1 MPVQNEL
8 SKAQA
13 EFEKAVNH
21 LKDEYSRLQ
30 VGRANPALVEN
41 IQVEVYGANQ
51 PIKAMA
57 SISIPDSRTIQI
69 QPWDKSLLSAVEKG
83 IVGSGL
89 NFNPINDG
97 ICVRISIPPLTEE
110 RRKDLVKVVYKLEEE
125 AKIGVR
131 TARHDALNALRA
143 SHTTSEITEDELA
156 GAEKQ
161 LQTTVDGYNTKL
173 AGMAQAKEK
182 EVMTV

>member
-1 MPVQNEL
+1 
-8 SKAQA
+8 
-13 EFEKAVNH
+13 
-21 LKDEYSRLQ
+21 
-30 VGRANPALVEN
+30 
-41 IQVEVYGANQ
+41 
-51 PIKAMA
+51 MA

-69 QPWDKSLLSAVEKG
+69 QPWDKSLLAAVEKG

-110 RRKDLVKVVYKLEEE
+110 RRKDLVKIVYKLEEE

-143 SHTTSEITEDELA
+143 LHTTSEITEDELSESE
-156 GAEKQ
+156 GK
-161 LQTTVDGYNTKL
+161 LQTTVDGYNIKL
-173 AGMAQAKEK
+173 AEMAVAKEK